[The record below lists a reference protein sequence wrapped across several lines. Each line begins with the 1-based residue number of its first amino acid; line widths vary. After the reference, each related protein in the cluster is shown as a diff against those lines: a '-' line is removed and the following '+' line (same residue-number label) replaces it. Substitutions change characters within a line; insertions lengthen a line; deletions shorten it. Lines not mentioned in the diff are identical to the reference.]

1 MSSDDGFAFILPL
14 IFICFGV
21 VFLIV
26 ARWSPNSALRWG
38 LGYLSAAAGFA
49 TPGLLT
55 DLPPQFQASL
65 ADLFFISAAYLNSE
79 ALFLHF
85 GPTRLRYPR
94 LGFAAAAYAATI
106 YAVQYRGS
114 LSLELILS
122 DIAFV
127 VLMISPVFFVW
138 RKAVRPYE
146 KLLLVMVGLVVFNT
160 IFRNIVFA
168 AIVDPGSF
176 DRFLQSSYAYAMQ
189 ATEAVLG
196 MLLALSAL
204 ASVVLRA
211 MDGYRD
217 AAERDPLTRLFN
229 RRGFEA
235 KAKAQALRPSYA
247 ATIIMCDIDHF
258 KAINDR
264 YGHAMGDRVLV
275 AVAEQLEALTTKT
288 GFASRFGGEEF
299 VIAIPE
305 GGDVDT
311 ERLADAMR
319 LAIAELEW
327 QAYGIADRITAS
339 FGIGRAEPTD
349 PSIHDAIARADAA
362 LYAAKAAGRNRV
374 TVQQKAMTRTTAFRM
389 ISAA

>member
-79 ALFLHF
+79 ALLLHF
-85 GPTRLRYPR
+85 GPTRIRYPR
-94 LGFAAAAYAATI
+94 LGFAAVAYAATI

-127 VLMISPVFFVW
+127 VLMASPLFFVW
-138 RKAVRPYE
+138 RSAARPYE

-168 AIVDPGSF
+168 AIADPGSF

-189 ATEAVLG
+189 ATEAILG

-217 AAERDPLTRLFN
+217 AAERDPLTRLLN

-235 KAKAQALRPSYA
+235 KAQALRRSHA

-258 KAINDR
+258 KTINDR

-275 AVAEQLEALTTKT
+275 AVAEQLDALTTKT

-305 GGDVDT
+305 GGVVDA
-311 ERLADAMR
+311 EHLANAMR

-327 QAYGIADRITAS
+327 HAYGIADRITAS
-339 FGIGRAEPTD
+339 FGIGRTEPTD
-349 PSIHDAIARADAA
+349 PSIHDAVARADAA

-374 TVQQKAMTRTTAFRM
+374 TMQQNTMTRTAAFRM